1 MSQDNNQN
9 DRDRQTDE
17 QPEGW
22 QQDEPM
28 AREGR
33 SDQPESEPIQAG
45 ATPQDVTPAADDL
58 DDMDEEDR
66 DDDDRDDGSP
76 NRRRNIG

>member
-1 MSQDNNQN
+1 MSQDNQD
-9 DRDRQTDE
+9 DRDRQGDE

-22 QQDEPM
+22 QQDEQIT
-28 AREGR
+28 REGR
-33 SDQPESEPIQAG
+33 TDQPESEPIQAG
-45 ATPQDVTPAADDL
+45 VTPQDTTPAADDL
-58 DDMDEEDR
+58 DDTDDEDR

>member
-9 DRDRQTDE
+9 DRDRQADE
-17 QPEGW
+17 RPEGW
-22 QQDEPM
+22 QQDEQM
-28 AREGR
+28 SREGR
-33 SDQPESEPIQAG
+33 SDQPESDPIQAG
-45 ATPQDVTPAADDL
+45 TTPQDMTPAADDL
-58 DDMDEEDR
+58 DDMDDEDR